1 MPAAPCHPEP
11 GASVRHP
18 GNRTAILVGI
28 YLWEKYGQYGIAL
41 TEEMLREA
49 LEKYEKDLIWEE

>member
-1 MPAAPCHPEP
+1 
-11 GASVRHP
+11 
-18 GNRTAILVGI
+18 VGI